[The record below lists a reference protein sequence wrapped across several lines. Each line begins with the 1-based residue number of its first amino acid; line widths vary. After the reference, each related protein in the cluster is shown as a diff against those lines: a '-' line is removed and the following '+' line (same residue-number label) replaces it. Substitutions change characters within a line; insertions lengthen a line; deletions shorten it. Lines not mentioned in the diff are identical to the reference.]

1 MALTPEQEVAMME
14 QKRLAERGGSQTDYA
29 KTMGYRV
36 VQAGRT
42 LQESDYEMFK
52 PEERKRLIVEYVNLI
67 NEMGYKPIRVFGQP
81 SLRDLGVSFRAILQ
95 FNRKIT
101 GGDIVKKHST
111 FFEARD
117 WSDFSLRAF
126 DKHYLNTTKMIDADQ
141 FKKALQIR
149 IWNSGF
155 TDEEILCAIL
165 PADLTLSISDV
176 VVDGQLK
183 IPENKI
189 QGLFYSLNVKGG
201 YATGSRLSRR
211 VPANPKLPVRR

>member
-1 MALTPEQEVAMME
+1 MALTPEQQIAVME
-14 QKRLAERGGSQTDYA
+14 QSKIMKGGGSQEDYA
-29 KTMGYRV
+29 RTMGYRIA
-36 VQAGRT
+36 QAGRD
-42 LQESDYEMFK
+42 LQDSDYETFSPDK
-52 PEERKRLIVEYVNLI
+52 RKEIIVEYVNLI
-67 NEMGYKPIRVFGQP
+67 EEMGYKPVRVFAQP
-81 SLRDLGVSFRAILQ
+81 SLKDLGVSFRAILQ

-101 GGDIVKKHST
+101 GGDIIKKHSS

-126 DKHYLNTTKMIDADQ
+126 DKNYLNTTSMIDADQ

-165 PADLTLSISDV
+165 PQDLSLNISDV
-176 VVDGQLK
+176 VVDGKLK

-189 QGLFYSLNVKGG
+189 SGLFYSLNVKGG
-201 YATGSRLSRR
+201 NSTSMRLQRR
-211 VPANPKLPVRR
+211 VPANPKPVMRR